1 MIYIYMIM
9 CIYIY
14 IIIYICIIISQL
26 QLLRAITA
34 RTVVL
39 QLDEFWSPYSDI
51 RQILSITKIYLS
63 HQLDEITLIITNEK
77 INTNMPSGY
86 IENHDDR

>member
-1 MIYIYMIM
+1 MIYIYIYIYMII
-9 CIYIY
+9 CVYIYIY
-14 IIIYICIIISQL
+14 IIKYVYIYIIISQL

-39 QLDEFWSPYSDI
+39 QLNEFWSPYSDI
-51 RQILSITKIYLS
+51 QQILS
-63 HQLDEITLIITNEK
+63 ITNEK